1 MKKTEQRQMEVLRFM
16 METIQRKGFPPTVR
30 EIANAL
36 GIRSTSTVHSD
47 IKELSAKGY
56 LRKDPSKPRAI
67 VLTDAGAEAAGIRES
82 ADGAAEEASREEAVP
97 EPLTDYEMVEL
108 PLIGRVAAGT
118 PILSQE
124 NIEEYI
130 AFPSRFIGH
139 GNHFLL
145 VVHGSSMINAGIQ
158 DGDYLIVQEEHE
170 AHNGDIVVAM
180 IPGDYDYESTVKRFY
195 REKDHIRL
203 QPENDAMDPILVD
216 DCQIVGKVKGVF
228 RYFS

>member
-1 MKKTEQRQMEVLRFM
+1 MKKTEQRQLEVLRYM
-16 METIQRKGFPPTVR
+16 METIHEKGFPPTVR

-36 GIRSTSTVHSD
+36 GIRSTSTVHND
-47 IKELSAKGY
+47 ISTLCKKGF
-56 LRKDPSKPRAI
+56 LRKDPSKPRAV
-67 VLTDAGAEAAGIRES
+67 VLTDAGAEAAGLHS
-82 ADGAAEEASREEAVP
+82 AEEQTATTENSEVSAP
-97 EPLTDYEMVEL
+97 EPIADFDMVEL
-108 PLIGRVAAGT
+108 PVIGRVAAGT
-118 PILSQE
+118 PILSEE
-124 NIEEYI
+124 NIDDYI

-145 VVHGSSMINAGIQ
+145 VVHGSSMINAGIH

-170 AHNGDIVVAM
+170 ARNGDIVVAM

-216 DCQIVGKVKGVF
+216 DCRIVGKVKGVF